1 MCYVRLRVQAFK
13 FISSLF
19 CRALSKRP
27 RGTVLPSFC
36 GRFRPLSAS
45 GVGLFSLSETRFI
58 QLFVTIIENRQIFY
72 RIHFFITVKAHD
84 GLPRLPAVKICSD
97 LFVTRSKTCRKRKG
111 KKHRRKTNKQKTSKT
126 NVKQHLTNAQ
136 TKLLALHYLLLTFA

>member
-1 MCYVRLRVQAFK
+1 MPVVTVRNKVHTALRHCPP
-13 FISSLF
+13 LF
-19 CRALSKRP
+19 C
-27 RGTVLPSFC
+27 
-36 GRFRPLSAS
+36 RFRPLSAS
-45 GVGLFSLSETRFI
+45 GVGLLSLSETRFI

-136 TKLLALHYLLLTFA
+136 TKLLALHYLLLTFCVLRSYQYYSSG